1 MHDPRTRIEPPNI
14 FALLL
19 VAVMLTLGFGIAN
32 VAGAMEGGTLLHP
45 YRFAGSNLMMACFCA
60 WCLRSIT
67 IDNRPGHDLTKL
79 PLATLVRLPRSI
91 AQFRGHRVRIPM
103 PDYLRGHDYVEL
115 DEFST

>member
-1 MHDPRTRIEPPNI
+1 MHDPRTRIELPNVL
-14 FALLL
+14 ALLL
-19 VAVMLTLGFGIAN
+19 VAVMLTLGYGILN
-32 VAGAMEGGTLLHP
+32 VAESRYSESILHP
-45 YRFAGSNLMMACFCA
+45 FRFAGSTLFLACTCA
-60 WCLRSIT
+60 WCLRSVT

-79 PLATLVRLPRSI
+79 PLATLVKLPRRI